1 MGNIKLLKEVR
12 DNIVMNPDKHNQKTW
27 VCGTRMCIAGHAA
40 VMSGKAKVAHSIDW
54 GDYFV
59 DQYGDDVSPS
69 SVAQDELSLSPE
81 EYEYLFFCMDN
92 EIAIKRMDQ
101 VIQLWEDGKVLEN
114 LPYEEWIHDGSED
127 ED

>member
-12 DNIVMNPDKHNQKTW
+12 ETIVLNPETHNQKTW

-40 VMSGKAKVAHSIDW
+40 VMSGKAKVASSLAW

-59 DQYGDDVSPS
+59 DMDGQDVTASEI
-69 SVAQDELSLSPE
+69 AQDELDLTE
-81 EYEYLFFCMDN
+81 EEREYLFFCMDN

-101 VIQLWEDGKVLEN
+101 VIQLWEDGKILEN
-114 LPYEEWIHDGSED
+114 LPYEEWIHDGTED
-127 ED
+127 D